1 VFVELHVIDSWTIS
15 NNWYQS
21 KVEDLKLRLPR
32 GGDLTSASGRAIVGR
47 RSDRVKMASTPS
59 SAKRRV
65 IVFGGAT
72 WRRRQ
77 GAVIVKVVDE
87 DDH

>member
-1 VFVELHVIDSWTIS
+1 VIDLWANS

-21 KVEDLKLRLPR
+21 EVEDVKLRLPR
-32 GGDLTSASGRAIVGR
+32 GGDAISASGRAIVGR

-59 SAKRRV
+59 SAKRWV

-77 GAVIVKVVDE
+77 GAVIVKAVDE
-87 DDH
+87 DDL